1 MTFPSPTPRAW
12 TAGLAAAVAS
22 ALIYGLLSFLHAR
35 AFGAMAIQGPDLW
48 FYTLVAR
55 GWESL
60 SPFDLTRWLVAPAAG
75 MSPPEAKIFLSVLA
89 AVCNAAAAFLVAW
102 RLEDFILA
110 SGRTGFGFGIRF
122 AAGLLFALLPH
133 NVALSVASFT
143 HFTIAQLVLLAALQ
157 QLLPWLDG
165 RRSSPPLA
173 GLLLLAEAMV
183 IGPEGFA
190 VAAWVVLL
198 AAWRWRAW
206 RPCLTNSSPSDSA
219 RAAPP
224 TGKNGYALLWEARLA
239 PMGRSAHRS
248 KIATGFA
255 LGLLLAT
262 LLLYEPAFHAWSRIV
277 LATRGIDLLWQ
288 RNLYSGDLLP
298 LGFSLATLFWG
309 INLLWLTL
317 ALWHLRRG
325 DRPLAWLV
333 LWLAALS
340 LNVFRP
346 AFLLQLAG
354 FLLLLRTLTVARH
367 PVRWLGGG
375 LVVLG
380 ILAFAGF
387 STPVFPGDFARV
399 ASEAGRPMSAGSRIA
414 CSPTYGFYLEAWTG
428 RHATATM
435 HRRNP
440 LWQELAASSPAS
452 CARRM
457 REAGIGALWITTHDF
472 RLTPEGYWSSSGLQ
486 ETLQPLGDTAF
497 QDSVAVRLALGR
509 DLRPLRIIVRAGTG
523 PERVWC
529 LTAE

>member
-1 MTFPSPTPRAW
+1 MNREPLSSTPRAW
-12 TAGLAAAVAS
+12 TAGLAAAVAA
-22 ALIYGLLSFLHAR
+22 ALIYGVLSFLHAR
-35 AFGAMAIQGPDLW
+35 AFGVMATQGPDLW

-60 SPFDLTRWLVAPAAG
+60 SPFDVTRWLVVPAAG
-75 MSPPEAKIFLSVLA
+75 MSPPEAKIFLSALA
-89 AVCNAAAAFLVAW
+89 AACNAAAAFLVAW
-102 RLEDFILA
+102 RLEDFMLS
-110 SGRTGFGFGIRF
+110 SGRTGFGLGIRF
-122 AAGLLFALLPH
+122 AAGMLFALLPH

-143 HFTIAQLVLLAALQ
+143 HFTVAQLVLLAALQ
-157 QLLPWLDG
+157 QILPWLDG

-173 GLLLLAEAMV
+173 GILLLAEAMV

-190 VAAWVVLL
+190 VTAWVVLL
-198 AAWRWRAW
+198 AAWRRTAPFRTVG
-206 RPCLTNSSPSDSA
+206 RPFL
-219 RAAPP
+219 AAIRP
-224 TGKNGYALLWEARLA
+224 RLPIA
-239 PMGRSAHRS
+239 MG
-248 KIATGFA
+248 IAAGMV
-255 LGLLLAT
+255 LAT
-262 LLLYEPAFHAWSRIV
+262 WALYEPAFHAWSRIV

-298 LGFSLATLFWG
+298 LGFSLSTLFGG
-309 INLLWLTL
+309 INLLWLAL

-340 LNVFRP
+340 LHVFRP

-354 FLLLLRTLTVARH
+354 FLLLLRALAVAHH
-367 PVRWLGGG
+367 PGRWLGGG
-375 LVVLG
+375 LAALG

-387 STPVFPGDFARV
+387 SAPVFSGDFARV
-399 ASEAGRPMSAGSRIA
+399 AREAGRPMSAGSRIA

-486 ETLQPLGDTAF
+486 ETLQPLGDAAF
-497 QDSVAVRLALGR
+497 QDSVAVRLALWR
-509 DLRPLRIIVRAGTG
+509 DLRPLRIIARAGTG